1 MISLCMIVRDEA
13 ATLARALESAQG
25 AVGEIVVVDTGSGDD
40 TVAIAQSYGAKVF
53 HFDWI
58 NDFAAARNESLRQAT
73 GDWVLVLDADE
84 VLLPQA
90 VGLLQNLD
98 QGQPLGKVAA
108 ADVLALNL
116 LRLELGAPQA
126 PYTLITRLF
135 RRQPEITF
143 SRPYHETVDES
154 IAALQRQAPH
164 WQVVTLTD
172 VAIHHTGYDPA
183 VVVQRGKFD
192 RARTTMEGYL
202 ADHPDDAYL
211 LNKLAAL
218 YVESDQADRAL
229 PLIDRA
235 LAQAD
240 KLDQLTRYE
249 LHYHRALALAV
260 GQASPE
266 ENRPSAAA
274 SDYEAALAEP
284 LPPVLKL
291 GALLNYGSLKKN
303 EGDLEGAI
311 ALFEQAIAA
320 DPSFA
325 LAHYNLGTAH
335 RNRGYLDEAIAAYRQ
350 AIALAPNYPEAHQN
364 LGVALFKLGQMPEAL
379 QAFRRAIDLYET
391 VNPAV
396 AADLR
401 QGVKKLGLP
410 TSLMTQ
416 AGLM

>member
-25 AVGEIVVVDTGSGDD
+25 AVGEIVVVDTGSVDD

-53 HFDWI
+53 HFDWA

-84 VLLPQA
+84 VLLPPA
-90 VGLLQNLD
+90 VELLKNLD
-98 QGQPLGKVAA
+98 QGQPLGQVAA

-116 LRLELGAPQA
+116 LRLELGAPQT

-143 SRPYHETVDES
+143 NRPYHETVDES
-154 IAALQRQAPH
+154 IAALQRQAPR
-164 WQVVTLTD
+164 WRVVTLTD

-218 YVESDQADRAL
+218 YVESDQADQAL

-235 LAQAD
+235 LDQAD

-249 LHYHRALALAV
+249 LHYHRALALADC
-260 GQASPE
+260 PT
-266 ENRPSAAA
+266 AAA
-274 SDYEAALAEP
+274 SDYETALAEP
-284 LPPVLKL
+284 IPPVLKL
-291 GALLNYGSLKKN
+291 GAWVNYGSLKKN

-320 DPSFA
+320 DPTLA
-325 LAHYNLGTAH
+325 LAHYNLGATH
-335 RNRGYLDEAIAAYRQ
+335 RARGYLDEAIAAYRQ

-364 LGVALFKLGQMPEAL
+364 LGVALFKLGKMPEAL
-379 QAFRRAIDLYET
+379 QSFRRAIDLYDT
-391 VNPAV
+391 VNPPA

-401 QGVKKLGLP
+401 QGVNKLGLP
-410 TSLMTQ
+410 ASLMVQ